1 MTGAFQKSLLL
12 TLAATLVLS
21 LDSAP
26 AGDILRGGS
35 SAGQRRA
42 EAAAFIQSQAGQAA
56 AMAASA
62 RTQDRL
68 ARTTMAVQ
76 NMQAAQAAARAT
88 AAALNTVPNGL
99 GANGLDPLTVPDPAN
114 PGKPKFDRWEG
125 ADAPT
130 QNGLDVNIRQTA
142 AQAVLHWKTFNVGR
156 DTTLNFDQSAG
167 GADAGKWVAINKV
180 FDPQARPSQILGR
193 INAQGQVYIVNPNGI
208 LFGGAS
214 QVNTRALVASTLQI
228 NEDLLQRGLLNQQA
242 KDPKFLFDS
251 SGAAGDVI
259 VEQGALLAARSTA
272 EKVGGRVTL
281 IGNNVRNKGTI
292 STPDGQTILA
302 AGRQIGLDAHPSS
315 DPTLRGL
322 DVYIGNVGDGGTVEN
337 TGLINAP
344 RANVTMAGKTVRQA
358 GIIESSTTTALNGRV
373 DLLANYG
380 ATPNTA
386 YKSSDLT
393 SPLFYHRATGT
404 VEIAAGSV
412 TRILPELSAGDR
424 AVGTQLALPSLINIQ
439 GRAVRI
445 GANASILAPG
455 AAIPNGLNAVTPR
468 DGSRQDTLG
477 RLESGVTV
485 RAGEWSGSALSTS
498 WAPTRGQIYLE
509 PGSIIDVSGTTGV
522 DVPLSHRILT
532 LQLRG
537 AELANSPL
545 QRGGAVRGSTINVD
559 LRRSGVFDG
568 YAWVGT
574 PLGDVTGYIG
584 LIERNVGQLTV
595 AGGTVSL
602 TAGDSIVTQPGSI
615 IDVSGGWMRHAAG
628 TVQTTLLSENGRLV
642 DIGDATPDRVYDG
655 IYTGLTRQSSS
666 RWGVSKT
673 YNIPLAKTTGYREE
687 SYIEGADAG
696 SIRLAAASMA
706 LDGTLR
712 GEAIQGPRQLNADKL
727 DPAMRGSLSI
737 SFQAA
742 KPANPV
748 FLHSPTPPSIRFD
761 ALAALAPV
769 GQFALDAD
777 GNAALLPEERRKK
790 VVLSPGLLAGN
801 GFGQLTV
808 ENSDGDIIVPTG
820 TSLNAPLLGSI
831 SLRAANLSIDGAV
844 SAPGGAL
851 DFHVFNFSPFVA
863 AELNPNNTTQ
873 TPPPNA
879 GRGIFALGRGAS
891 LSTAGLLADN
901 TRFSLSIADA
911 PPLLTG
917 GSIAI
922 SAYTARLAPGSS
934 VDASGGALI
943 DHRGRITYGEG
954 GSIAINAGRNPDPK
968 LDWVLGGKLQLGA
981 TITAWSGGK
990 GGSLAVQAPRVQIGG
1005 ERPVGTD
1012 AEELLVLSPSFFQQG
1027 GFSSYSISGIGKES
1041 EAAVRV
1047 TARTLIRPVT
1057 DNRLVGF
1064 SSGRVGWFGVQQE
1077 EGVRTPASLSLGSRV
1092 IRDQFDPFSSLL
1104 ARGDIVM
1111 EAGSR
1116 IETDAGANVSLSGGT
1131 VAVLGTINAPGG
1143 DITLAGA
1150 DRFPLFKPLNTD
1162 DPNIAVALP
1171 TLNIGPQAVVS
1182 AAGRTVLVR
1191 DYAYG
1196 NRTGKIWSGGNIEV
1210 RGNIV
1215 AEKGAVLDVSGAS
1228 GVLDLHPDTLG
1239 RNIAALNGRRGVPAT
1254 SGVIGPVYAA
1264 LAVPTTVQSD
1274 GGSISL
1280 LGSQQLFSDATLRG
1294 LAGGP
1299 TAQGGRLTISSGR
1312 FNDPRTEQKDDSSPL
1327 NRNLIVRASGD
1338 TIPDGFYT
1346 PGETAIGRVVPVAAG
1361 SFAFDRGHFSID
1373 RFTQG
1378 DFDALTL
1385 NGGIRGTVAFEGDV
1399 SVTARRALVVA
1410 EGGVIWADGNVVLQ
1424 APHVALGTAF
1434 RPPVQINDKNQEESL
1449 YLVPGSDRE
1458 KHVTPTDG
1466 SGTLTVRA
1474 SLIDIG
1480 NLSLQ
1485 NIGTANFIAEGG
1497 DIRGNGSLNIAG
1509 TANFRAG
1516 QIYPTTGSTFSIVAF
1531 DPADAPGGGAV
1542 NIANAGARPMPLSA
1556 GGTLNVYA
1564 ANIDQSGTLHAPF
1577 GRINL
1582 GWDGSGSSPKDY
1594 LSGAG
1599 IQGGAIAALPVT
1611 QDLTLGSGSVTSVSG
1626 GTLYVPYGFAANE
1639 KSWIDPTGLDVTATG
1654 AGGKDV
1660 VLSALSSSLLDG
1672 ATIDLSG
1679 GGELL
1684 AARWIAGN
1692 GGSVDILG
1700 STSATWSAD
1709 RTYNAGQLVTH
1720 NGSTWSAR
1728 RSTRGTE
1735 PVTGLDWV
1743 RVPESFA
1750 VLPGYAA
1757 NYAPYA
1763 PFNLSTSAL
1772 NLAASDAGFNDT
1784 RFAAGDRVYLGAGGG
1799 LAAGVYTLLP
1809 ARYAILPG
1817 AALVTPKGTVSALSI
1832 GAADGTALV
1841 GGYRFNDLAAGHTP
1855 AQAERFEVATGAAL
1869 KARAEY
1875 SISSANQFFAQS
1887 AQELGLSVP
1896 LLPRDGGR
1904 AVLYGRDA
1912 LRIDGSVLARGAAG
1926 GFGGDIDIATTADI
1940 YLGTGM
1946 AAAGAAAIDAAR
1958 LSTFSAGSLLVGGT
1972 RRQTSTGREINV
1984 TTRNITVDNAG
1995 TPLVAPEIILTA
2007 KNGIDVQSG
2016 SRLQQSGASRPS
2028 GENISIGSKNSTGSG
2043 DGVLVRVADRT
2054 ADLSRA
2060 GVSAQLAQSQQGDA
2074 APRLRVAGDVLL
2086 EGDTVLLDSTYASE
2100 LDENARLSAREVGLA
2115 AGHINVQ
2122 TGGYADLPDEGLA
2135 LTRSTLDS
2143 LQRIDDLKL
2152 SAYSSLD
2159 FFGAGEI
2166 SAIRSLSLSAPAI
2179 SAPSLVD
2186 ETARLS
2192 ATTIVLGGIADTVA
2206 ASPNGA
2212 RLGSLSIGADSVKLR
2227 GGPLSVGAFSGLQ
2240 VEATSFI
2247 ATVGDGILQTDGSL
2261 QLSTPLLTAVSGSYT
2276 LESARDIAVRSISG
2290 AATSPAPTGLGATLA
2305 LTGTDV
2311 SVDSTVAASSGT
2323 IRLKATMG
2331 EVSVGR
2337 NGDAL
2342 IDVSGSAKQFGDIVR
2357 YADAGKVELK
2367 SEAGSVILGE
2377 RGRIDVSANS
2387 AGGNAGSL
2395 AIASPLGIF
2404 AFDGALDGSAAAG
2417 WRQGSFALDTG
2428 RLSEVT
2434 AIDNSL
2440 NGSGF
2445 TASRTYRVREGDV
2458 SVNGTATARSYELFA
2473 DRGSVFVG
2481 EEASIDASGK
2491 TGGSI
2496 RIGASGSVTFDA
2508 GARLSV
2514 RGEEFDSAGKGGSI
2528 VLEAGN
2534 QTDGFVDA
2542 GAVLDL
2548 RGGSSL
2554 DLTVEAQN
2562 EESASLGKFAGTL
2575 HLRAPYLGGL
2585 LLNVN
2590 PLDADISG
2598 ASSILVE
2605 GYKLFDRTGQSSLD
2619 ASLLA
2624 QIRSHGEELG
2634 ANAADIGSFLVTANP
2649 TLESSLVV
2657 GAGAEIINRN
2667 GDLVLGSE
2675 NSTTSEDWDLSTFRF
2690 GPETKRAPGVLTL
2703 RASGDL
2709 VFYNSLSDGFASSSY
2724 TAELLDSTL
2733 EGNRDLPPNLQSWSY
2748 RLAAGADMSAAD
2760 FRATRALED
2769 LPSAETG
2776 SVRIGKLYTDNNG
2789 IPFAAGGASATTA
2802 DFLSGKYYAQTIRT
2816 GSGSIEIAAG
2826 RDVQLLNR
2834 FSTVYSAGT
2843 RVTDATLGDRFQVP
2857 PRVNVGTD
2865 DDPMGAPQQKPTYAA
2880 QYSLGGGSITVSAQ
2894 RNIERMTIAGGNL
2907 VADSQ
2912 LQIPNN
2918 WLNRRGYIDPSTGQ
2932 FVSAPDDSADSPLA
2946 KKTIASTSWW
2956 VDFSNFFQGIGALG
2970 GGHVKLIA
2978 GNDVSNVDAVAP
2990 TSGRVTYKT
2999 ESDDRNATRQTLV
3012 ELGGGDILVR
3022 AGRDIDAGIYYVERG
3037 NGALEAG
3044 RDIITNP
3051 TRSAY
3056 ARRESGITAGPKPS
3070 EEQWLPTTLFLGKG
3084 GFNVRAAG
3092 DLTLGPTVN
3101 PFLLP
3106 IGINNSFMRKSY
3118 FSTYAA
3124 DSAVDVASLSGKVTI
3139 RSSSSTTGS
3148 ANDRPVLLNFLES
3161 VHLFAKEG
3169 TTDASLSVTQP
3180 WLRLGETSVEP
3191 FASVLSLLPGT
3202 FRATSFS
3209 EDIEI
3214 AGNLTLSP
3222 SARGTLELVAD
3233 NSLSGFSS
3241 RGIYRSQ
3248 SSDPERTVWSSS
3260 TINVS
3265 DADPNDV
3272 PGLFSPFAYQSL
3284 VGGEPSS
3291 SLETQSNFLD
3301 FIDRLLAE
3309 SGSSSGPQGVIQ
3321 TQQALH
3327 GRSLLHAADNEPVRL
3342 FAEGGSISG
3351 LTLFSP
3357 KAARVQAG
3365 QDVTDIALYIQNTKA
3380 SDASIVRAGR
3390 DIIAFN
3396 ANSPSRTAA
3405 QGATSV
3411 LQGGPLNG
3419 DIQISGPGSL
3429 QVTAGRNIDLGTG
3442 AGNSDGTG
3450 TGLTSVGNARNPN
3463 LPFEGA
3469 RLLVGAGLGASDPDY
3484 TAFIEQNVL
3493 TSEGE
3498 KYLAEIYGRTADAS
3512 FANLNPAEQR
3522 RIARQ
3527 FFEGLGEEQKH
3538 QAALEVFYL
3547 VLRDAGRNK
3556 NQKGNY
3562 DTGFAAIKTL
3572 FPGAGYSGEI
3582 ITRSRDIRTKSGGD
3596 ISIFAPGGGL
3606 QLAQSL
3612 IGNPLAPPG
3621 IVTEAGGRI
3630 SIFADRDVDIG
3641 IARIFTLRGGDQIIW
3656 SSKGDIAAGTSSKT
3670 VQSAPPTRVL
3680 IDPQTGDLKVDLA
3693 GLATGGGI
3701 GVLASVQGVKPGS
3714 VDLIAPSGTVDAG
3727 DAGIRA
3733 TGNLNI
3739 AADRVLNADNIA
3751 AGGVS
3756 VGVPAA
3762 APPAAPNLGGLS
3774 ASTSSTAATSSAART
3789 LTSRSQPE
3797 TNPANEAPSNVT
3809 VEVLGYGGG
3818 EGEEEEREDNLQA
3831 SLR

>member
-1 MTGAFQKSLLL
+1 MSGAFQKSLLL
-12 TLAATLVLS
+12 TSAASLALFLKPAS
-21 LDSAP
+21 
-26 AGDILRGGS
+26 AGDILRGGA
-35 SAGQRRA
+35 SAGQTRA

-62 RTQDRL
+62 RAQDRL

-76 NMQAAQAAARAT
+76 KMQADQALAAARAS
-88 AAALNTVPNGL
+88 AAAINSVPNGL
-99 GANGLDPLTVPDPAN
+99 TPGGLEVLSGENA
-114 PGKPKFDRWEG
+114 RWDG

-130 QNGLDVNIRQTA
+130 QNGLDVSIRQKA

-180 FDPQARPSQILGR
+180 FDPSLAPSKILGR

-322 DVYIGNVGDGGTVEN
+322 DVYVGNVGDGGTVEN

-344 RANVTMAGKTVRQA
+344 RANVTMAGKNVRQA

-380 ATPNTA
+380 ATANANYDPAN
-386 YKSSDLT
+386 LT

-404 VEIAAGSV
+404 VDIAPGSV
-412 TRILPELSAGDR
+412 TRILPELGASDR
-424 AVGTQLALPSLINIQ
+424 TVGTQLALPSLVNIQ
-439 GRAVRI
+439 GRAIRI
-445 GANASILAPG
+445 GENASILAPG

-498 WAPTRGQIYLE
+498 WAATRGQIYLE
-509 PGSIIDVSGTTGV
+509 PGSIIDVSGTTAV

-568 YAWVGT
+568 YAWIGT
-574 PLGDVTGYIG
+574 PLGDVTGYLG

-628 TVQTTLLSENGRLV
+628 TVQTTLLNENGRLV
-642 DIGDATPDRVYDG
+642 DIAAATPDRVYDG

-666 RWGVSKT
+666 RWGVTKT
-673 YNIPLAKTTGYREE
+673 YNIPLARPTGYREE

-712 GEAIQGPRQLNADKL
+712 GEAIQGPRQLNSSTL

-737 SFQAA
+737 AFQAA

-761 ALAALAPV
+761 ALTALTPV
-769 GQFALDAD
+769 GPFTLDAD

-790 VVLSPGLLAGN
+790 VVLSPDLLAGS

-808 ENSDGDIIVPTG
+808 ENSDGDIAVPAG

-851 DFHVFNFSPFVA
+851 DFRVFNISPFVA
-863 AELNPNNTTQ
+863 AELNPDTSV
-873 TPPPNA
+873 TPAPNE
-879 GRGIFALGRGAS
+879 GRGIFTMARGAS

-901 TRFSLSIADA
+901 TRFSLSIADS
-911 PPLLTG
+911 PPLLKG

-922 SAYTARLAPGSS
+922 NAYTARLAPGSS
-934 VDASGGALI
+934 VDASGGASI
-943 DHRGRITYGEG
+943 DHRGRVSYGEG
-954 GSIAINAGRNPDPK
+954 GSIAINAGRDPA
-968 LDWVLGGKLQLGA
+968 LNWVLGGKLQLGS
-981 TITAWSGGK
+981 TLSAWSGGK
-990 GGSLAVQAPRVQIGG
+990 GGSLAVQAPRVQVGG
-1005 ERPVGTD
+1005 SRPVGTD

-1027 GFSSYSISGIGKES
+1027 GFSSYSISGIGKEIDS
-1041 EAAVRV
+1041 ATGRYEPAVRIAAGTV
-1047 TARTLIRPVT
+1047 VRPVT

-1064 SSGRVGWFGVQQE
+1064 SGGRIGWLGVQQE
-1077 EGVRTPASLSLGSRV
+1077 EGVRTPASLSFGGSV
-1092 IRDQFDPFSSLL
+1092 IRDQFDKLSSLR

-1116 IETDAGANVSLSGGT
+1116 IETDAGASVSLRGGT
-1131 VAVLGTINAPGG
+1131 VAVLGAINASGG
-1143 DITLAGA
+1143 SITLAGA
-1150 DRFPLFKPLNTD
+1150 DRFPLFQPANAA

-1171 TLNIGPQAVVS
+1171 TLNIGPQAFIS
-1182 AAGRTVLVR
+1182 AAGRTELVR
-1191 DYAYG
+1191 DDAYG
-1196 NRTGKIWSGGNIEV
+1196 NRTGKVWSGGNIEV

-1239 RNIAALNGRRGVPAT
+1239 RNIAALSGRRGVPAT
-1254 SGVIGPVYAA
+1254 SGVMGPVYAA
-1264 LAVPTTVQSD
+1264 LAVPTAVQSD

-1280 LGSQQLFSDATLRG
+1280 LGSQQMFSDATLRG
-1294 LAGGP
+1294 SAGGT
-1299 TAQGGRLTISSGR
+1299 TARGGRLTVSSGR
-1312 FNDPRTEQKDDSSPL
+1312 FNDPTKEDPSSPL
-1327 NRNLIVRASGD
+1327 DRNLIVRATGD
-1338 TIPDGFYT
+1338 NIPDGFSA

-1373 RFTQG
+1373 RFAKG
-1378 DFDALTL
+1378 GFDTL
-1385 NGGIRGTVAFEGDV
+1385 KLSGGTFGAVAFDGDV
-1399 SVTARRALVVA
+1399 SVTARRALSVA
-1410 EGGVIWADGNVVLQ
+1410 EGGAIWADGNAVLQ
-1424 APHVALGTAF
+1424 APYIALGTAF
-1434 RPPVQINDKNQEESL
+1434 KPPVQLNTDQAGSL
-1449 YLVPGSDRE
+1449 SLAPGIYAR
-1458 KHVTPTDG
+1458 PTDG
-1466 SGTLTVRA
+1466 PGTLTVRA

-1485 NIGTANFIAEGG
+1485 NIGTANFIADGG

-1509 TANFRAG
+1509 TANLRAG

-1531 DPADAPGGGAV
+1531 DPVGAPGGGAV

-1564 ANIDQSGTLHAPF
+1564 ANIDQSGTLRAPF

-1582 GWDGSGSSPKDY
+1582 GWDGTGPAPKDY

-1599 IQGGAIAALPVT
+1599 LTAGVTLPVT
-1611 QDLTLGSGSVTSVSG
+1611 QELTLRSGSMTSVSG
-1626 GTLYVPYGFAANE
+1626 GSLTVPYGFAANE
-1639 KSWIDPTGLDVTATG
+1639 KSWIDPTGVDVTAIG

-1700 STSATWSAD
+1700 TTSATWSAD

-1735 PVTGLDWV
+1735 PVIGLDWV
-1743 RVPESFA
+1743 RVPDSFA

-1763 PFNLSTSAL
+1763 PFNISTSAL

-1817 AALVTPKGTVSALSI
+1817 AVLVTPKGTASALSYS
-1832 GAADGTALV
+1832 AADGTALV
-1841 GGYRFNDLAAGHTP
+1841 GGYRFNDLAAGHSP

-1912 LRIDGSVLARGAAG
+1912 LRIDGTVLAGGAAA

-1940 YLGTGM
+1940 YLGTGL

-1958 LSTFSAGSLLVGGT
+1958 LSTFSAGSLLIGGT
-1972 RRQTSTGREINV
+1972 RQQTANGREINV

-1995 TPLVAPEIILTA
+1995 TPLVAPEIILAA
-2007 KNGIDVQSG
+2007 KNGIEVQSG

-2028 GENISIGSKNSTGSG
+2028 GEQISIGSKNSAGSG

-2054 ADLSRA
+2054 ANLSRA

-2086 EGDTVLLDSTYASE
+2086 EGDTVLLDSTYASA

-2115 AGHINVQ
+2115 AGRINVQ
-2122 TGGYADLPDEGLA
+2122 TGGYADLLDEGLA
-2135 LTRSTLDS
+2135 LTRGALDS

-2159 FFGAGEI
+2159 FFGSGGL
-2166 SAIRSLSLSAPAI
+2166 SAISSLSLSAPVINAPI
-2179 SAPSLVD
+2179 LTDENAQLSAPTV
-2186 ETARLS
+2186 
-2192 ATTIVLGGIADTVA
+2192 VLGGIEGMA
-2206 ASPNGA
+2206 ASPNGTS
-2212 RLGSLSIGADSVKLR
+2212 LGSLSIGAESVKLR
-2227 GGPLSVGAFSGLQ
+2227 GGQLSVGASSGLL
-2240 VEATSFI
+2240 VDATGFV
-2247 ATVGDGILQTDGSL
+2247 ATDGNGGLRTDSSL

-2276 LESARDIAVRSISG
+2276 MESARDIAVRSSSG
-2290 AATSPAPTGLGATLA
+2290 AAASAAPTGLGATLA

-2311 SVDSTVAASSGT
+2311 AVDSTVAASSGT
-2323 IRLKATMG
+2323 IRLTATMG
-2331 EVSVGR
+2331 DVSVGQ

-2342 IDVSGSAKQFGDIVR
+2342 IAASGSAKRFGDIVR

-2367 SEAGSVILGE
+2367 SETGSVILGE
-2377 RGRIDVSANS
+2377 RGRIDVAANS

-2395 AIASPLGIF
+2395 AIVSPLGIF

-2417 WRQGSFALDTG
+2417 RRQGSFALDTG
-2428 RLSEVT
+2428 RLSEVA
-2434 AIDNSL
+2434 AIDSVL
-2440 NGSGF
+2440 NASGF
-2445 TASRTYRVREGDV
+2445 NALRTYRVREGDV
-2458 SVNGTATARSYELFA
+2458 SVNGTATARNYELFA

-2481 EEASIDASGK
+2481 EEANVDASSK

-2496 RIGASGSVTFDA
+2496 RIGASGSVTVDT

-2514 RGEEFDSAGKGGSI
+2514 RGEDFDSAGKGGSI
-2528 VLEAGN
+2528 TLEAGN

-2554 DLTVEAQN
+2554 DLSVDAQN
-2562 EESASLGKFAGTL
+2562 AESASLGKFAGTL
-2575 HLRAPYLGGL
+2575 HLRAPYFGGL

-2598 ASSILVE
+2598 ASSVLVE
-2605 GYKLFDRTGQSSLD
+2605 GYKLFDRTGQSSLG
-2619 ASLLA
+2619 AALLG

-2634 ANAADIGSFLVTANP
+2634 ANAADIGSFLVSANP
-2649 TLESSLVV
+2649 MLEPSLVV
-2657 GAGAEIINRN
+2657 GAGAEVINRN
-2667 GDLVLGSE
+2667 GDLVLGSD
-2675 NSTTSEDWDLSTFRF
+2675 NSTTSEDWNLSTFRF
-2690 GPETKRAPGVLTL
+2690 GPKDAPGVLTL

-2709 VFYNSLSDGFASSSY
+2709 VFHNSLSDGFASSSY
-2724 TAELLDSTL
+2724 TAQLLGPNAS
-2733 EGNRDLPPNLQSWSY
+2733 LPANMQSWSY

-2760 FRATRALED
+2760 FRSSRALDE
-2769 LPSAETG
+2769 LTAAETG

-2789 IPFAAGGASATTA
+2789 IPFAEGGDGARTS
-2802 DFLSGKYYAQTIRT
+2802 DVIGNKYAQMIRT

-2826 RDVQLLNR
+2826 RDVQLLNQ
-2834 FSTVYSAGT
+2834 FSTIYTAGT
-2843 RVTDATLGDRFQVP
+2843 RVGDATLGGRFEIP
-2857 PRVNVGTD
+2857 PSVRIGSDSGPLGV
-2865 DDPMGAPQQKPTYAA
+2865 QQQNPTYAA
-2880 QYSLGGGSITVSAQ
+2880 QYSLGGGSIAVSAQ
-2894 RNIERMTIAGGNL
+2894 GDIKRQTMTDGVL

-2912 LQIPNN
+2912 KQIPNN
-2918 WLNRRGYIDPSTGQ
+2918 WLYRRGYIDPETGEFGITRDGDIGST
-2932 FVSAPDDSADSPLA
+2932 
-2946 KKTIASTSWW
+2946 TWW

-2970 GGHVKLIA
+2970 GGHVKLFA
-2978 GNDVSNVDAVAP
+2978 GNDISNVDAVAP

-2999 ESDDRNATRQTLV
+2999 QSGDRDPAKQTLV

-3037 NGALEAG
+3037 AGALEAG
-3044 RDIITNP
+3044 RDIISNP
-3051 TRSAY
+3051 TRTAY
-3056 ARRESGITAGPKPS
+3056 GSLGFGAETGVTPTEA
-3070 EEQWLPTTLFLGKG
+3070 QWLPTTLFLGKG
-3084 GFNVRAAG
+3084 GFDVRAG
-3092 DLTLGPTVN
+3092 RDVTLGPTVN

-3106 IGINNSFMRKSY
+3106 IGINNSFYRKSY
-3118 FSTYAA
+3118 FSTYSP
-3124 DSAVDVASLSGKVTI
+3124 DSSVRVASLGGNVTL
-3139 RSSSSTTGS
+3139 RQNTTSPGLAEDS
-3148 ANDRPVLLNFLES
+3148 PILLNWMES
-3161 VHLFAKEG
+3161 VHLLPTIG
-3169 TTDASLSVTQP
+3169 SLAAGQP
-3180 WLRLGETSVEP
+3180 WLRLGETSVLP
-3191 FASVLSLLPGT
+3191 FASMFSLSPGSI
-3202 FRATSFS
+3202 FATALNG
-3209 EDIEI
+3209 DLNL

-3222 SARGTLELVAD
+3222 SPHGTIELAAAGSVNGLLPRGVIP
-3233 NSLSGFSS
+3233 G
-3241 RGIYRSQ
+3241 Q
-3248 SSDPERTVWSSS
+3248 SPGDPARTVWAAS
-3260 TINVS
+3260 TVNVS
-3265 DADPNDV
+3265 DADPAAI
-3272 PGLFSPFAYQSL
+3272 PGLLSPFAYQVL
-3284 VGGEPSS
+3284 AGIEPGNAI
-3291 SLETQSNFLD
+3291 ETQNDFLD
-3301 FIDRLLAE
+3301 FVDRLFAE
-3309 SGSSSGPQGVIQ
+3309 SGSSSGQQGVIQ

-3396 ANSPSRTAA
+3396 ANTPSRTAA
-3405 QGATSV
+3405 QEAASI

-3442 AGNSDGTG
+3442 AGNADGTG
-3450 TGLTSVGNARNPN
+3450 TGLTSIGNARNPN

-3469 RLLVGAGLGASDPDY
+3469 RLLVGAGLGASEPDY

-3498 KYLAEIYGRTADAS
+3498 KHLAEIYGRTADAS
-3512 FANLNPAEQR
+3512 FANLNPSEQR

-3556 NQKGNY
+3556 DKTGNY

-3572 FPGAGYSGEI
+3572 FPGAGYSGDI

-3751 AGGVS
+3751 AAGVS
-3756 VGVPAA
+3756 VGVPTA

-3774 ASTSSTAATSSAART
+3774 ASTSSSAATSSAART
-3789 LTSRSQPE
+3789 LTSRSEPE

-3809 VEVLGYGGG
+3809 VEVLGYGGS
-3818 EGEEEEREDNLQA
+3818 EGEDEEQDDNLQA